1 LVTFQSPRLRCGTA
15 LTTVDAPIGSRR
27 AKSLLWRGHDGLPQ
41 ALTVGRTAQQFATDR
56 P

>member
-1 LVTFQSPRLRCGTA
+1 
-15 LTTVDAPIGSRR
+15 
-27 AKSLLWRGHDGLPQ
+27 LLWRGHDGLPQ